1 MQPTLW
7 HQLPAQ
13 VLFQD
18 ESARLAFL
26 IAELNSVDVMSCD
39 LENAC
44 LDVPCQE
51 KIWFEGSPE
60 CGEDH
65 GKILILAGALHGLK
79 IMGASWRA
87 TLAEVLEDLAFK
99 SVRADPDMW
108 IRLAVQDD
116 GFEHCEM
123 IFVCIDDILAVSHTA
138 KSIVDEITSHCKVKK
153 DSIEKPELH
162 LGANIDRFQLPDSG
176 EVWSLSPGDCVKNA
190 IETAEKPFVKDGE
203 GCTLKNNVKN
213 PFPQNHKPESDV
225 TDESGPELA
234 SRFLQLIGVC

>member
-18 ESARLAFL
+18 ESVRLAFL

-65 GKILILAGALHGLK
+65 SKVLILAGALHGLK
-79 IMGASWRA
+79 SAWCFMESNIGRSFGGPGF
-87 TLAEVLEDLAFK
+87 E
-99 SVRADPDMW
+99 SVKADPDVW
-108 IRLAVQDD
+108 IRLAVRDD

-123 IFVCIDDILAVSHTA
+123 VFVCIDDILAVSHRA
-138 KSIVDEITSHCKVKK
+138 KAIVDEITSHCKVKK

-162 LGANIDRFQLPDSG
+162 LGANIDRFQLPDG
-176 EVWSLSPGDCVKNA
+176 REVWSLSPG
-190 IETAEKPFVKDGE
+190 
-203 GCTLKNNVKN
+203 
-213 PFPQNHKPESDV
+213 
-225 TDESGPELA
+225 ELC
-234 SRFLQLIGVC
+234 QECN

>member
-1 MQPTLW
+1 MKMTFERKVW
-7 HQLPAQ
+7 FVTSGHAANTPASIACSS
-13 VLFQD
+13 VVSR
-18 ESARLAFL
+18 ESVRLAFL

-79 IMGASWRA
+79 SAW
-87 TLAEVLEDLAFK
+87 VLHGGQHWQKFRRTWQFK
-99 SVRADPDMW
+99 SVKADPDVW

-123 IFVCIDDILAVSHTA
+123 VFVCIDDILAVSHRA

-162 LGANIDRFQLPDSG
+162 LGANIDRFQLPDGG
-176 EVWSLSPGDCVKNA
+176 EVWSLSPG
-190 IETAEKPFVKDGE
+190 
-203 GCTLKNNVKN
+203 
-213 PFPQNHKPESDV
+213 
-225 TDESGPELA
+225 ELC
-234 SRFLQLIGVC
+234 QECN